1 MSKPSLF
8 GLICLLTLSL
18 SLTAWAQDSDSEPDP
33 MENDPL
39 IIEEAQVEENL
50 NQGTEE
56 ETEEEIEEQLE
67 QAVDGAGANNIEEE
81 SEWSVNDPPGD
92 WETIDIDTQS
102 VTWADVDV
110 SPDGETI
117 VFHMLGDI
125 YQVSI
130 DGGEARALTSDIAW
144 SFQPRYSPD
153 GTEIA
158 FVSDR
163 DGAENIWIMNAD
175 GSDPVQVTSETEHL
189 LHNPA
194 WSPDGQY
201 IAARKGYVS
210 TRSIPAGTIWLYH
223 RAGGG
228 GVELIERTHG
238 DQSQKNIA
246 EPFFSPDGEHL
257 YFSQDVTAG
266 RVWQYNRDA
275 NQGIFA
281 VRRLDLQ
288 SGEIETVAGGPGGAI
303 RPVISPDGKQLAF
316 VRRNATEL
324 SSRLMVRDL
333 ESGIERTLFN
343 GLERDKQETS
353 GDMGNY
359 PAFAWHPNG
368 ESIVIWSGGGFHRIG
383 LDESHAQIDIRI
395 QTSRDIRPAL
405 QRSVEV
411 SPDEFPI
418 RMARW
423 TQTSPDGRWAIYQ
436 ALGYLWLHDLANES
450 HRRLTNQT
458 DHWEFYPAFS
468 PDSRSVVYTTYDD
481 QDLGSVRIV
490 SVQRGRGR
498 VLTDEPGHYLEPAF
512 SPDGEHIV
520 YRKTSGGY
528 LTSPAWSE
536 RTGLYRVEVDGGE
549 VVKVL
554 DDGFDPQ
561 FSADGQRILFT
572 ERVDGTR
579 LALNSVDLN
588 GEDHRE
594 HLIGSW
600 ITEFEVSS
608 DGRWVAFAEHYK
620 AYVAPFFSTG
630 KQVDLGSS
638 SKAFPVSQVAA
649 KAGAHL
655 HFFSNDV
662 DDNKDDT
669 NNLSLAWS
677 HGATLYTRALTDAFS
692 FLAGS
697 PDELPEPITEGR
709 DLSISVDT
717 DRHDGKIA
725 LTNGR
730 IVTMRDAQNQREI
743 IENGVVLVDGH
754 RIAAVGTMDEI
765 EIPDGYEVFDLEGK
779 TVVPGLF
786 DSHAHGAMS
795 NQQLT
800 PQQNWMQI
808 ANLSFGVTATH
819 DPSNDNAAIFSMA
832 ELQRAGDVLAPRLYS
847 TGRILYG
854 ALAAGATARIDS
866 YEDALFH
873 VQRQKDL
880 GAISVKSYNYL
891 RRDQR
896 QQVVEAG
903 HELDIMVVPEGGMRF
918 EQNMSQIADGHTGLE
933 HSLSVHTIYDDIKQF
948 WSQTEV
954 VWSPTYGVAYGGM
967 MGEEYWYDKT
977 EVWKNE
983 RLLNFVPESVLYP
996 RSIRRPTAPE
1006 NLYNHIA
1013 VAEATHQMNELGVPV
1028 VIGAHGQLAGLAAHW
1043 EMWMMEQGGFTPWEA
1058 LRGATIDGASYFG
1071 MQADLG
1077 SIEVGKLADIA
1088 VIEGDV
1094 LNDIRQSQNVY
1105 YTMQNGRLY
1114 ESATMNQIAPEQ
1126 VEREPFFFEQ
1136 EGGDAWN
1143 QATMQY
1149 YHQLGHTLGWFC
1161 RG

>member
-1 MSKPSLF
+1 MLERMRHL
-8 GLICLLTLSL
+8 LISL
-18 SLTAWAQDSDSEPDP
+18 SISSLLLAPAWAQDEAPDAESP
-33 MENDPL
+33 
-39 IIEEAQVEENL
+39 V
-50 NQGTEE
+50 
-56 ETEEEIEEQLE
+56 ETE
-67 QAVDGAGANNIEEE
+67 DTE
-81 SEWSVNDPPGD
+81 SWSVDEPPGD
-92 WETIDIDTQS
+92 RERIEIDTQTM
-102 VTWADVDV
+102 TWSDVDI
-110 SPDGETI
+110 SPDGKTL

-125 YQVSI
+125 YQVGI
-130 DGGEARALTSDIAW
+130 EGGDAVALTEDIAW

-153 GTEIA
+153 GSEIA
-158 FVSDR
+158 FISDR
-163 DGAENIWIMNAD
+163 GGAENVWIMKAD
-175 GSDPVQVTSETEHL
+175 GSDPVQVTRETEHL

-210 TRSIPAGTIWLYH
+210 TRSIPAGAIWMYH

-228 GVELIERTHG
+228 GVELVARTHG

-246 EPFFSPDGEHL
+246 EPYFSPDGEHL
-257 YFSQDVTAG
+257 YFSQDITSE
-266 RVWQYNRDA
+266 RVWAYNRDA
-275 NQGIFA
+275 NQGLFA
-281 VRRLDLQ
+281 VRRLNLQ
-288 SGEIETVAGGPGGAI
+288 SGETETVTGGPGGAI
-303 RPVISPDGKQLAF
+303 RPVLSPDGTQLAF
-316 VRRNATEL
+316 VKRNPTEL

-333 ESGIERTLFN
+333 ESGIERTLFD

-359 PAFAWHPNG
+359 PGFSWHPDG
-368 ESIVIWSGGGFHRIG
+368 ESIVIWSGGGLHRIG
-383 LDESHAQIDIRI
+383 LDGSHAPIPVRIR
-395 QTSRDIRPAL
+395 THRMVRPAL
-405 QRSVEV
+405 QRTVEV
-411 SPDEFPI
+411 SPDEFPV

-423 TQTSPDGRWAIYQ
+423 TQASPDGRWAIYQ
-436 ALGYLWLHDLANES
+436 AMGYLWLHDLERGD
-450 HRRLTNQT
+450 HRRLTDQD
-458 DHWEFYPAFS
+458 DHWEFYPGFS
-468 PDSRSVVYTTYDD
+468 PDSRWVVYTTFDD
-481 QDLGSVRIV
+481 QDLGSVRIAPV
-490 SVQRGRGR
+490 GRGRGR
-498 VLTDEPGHYLEPAF
+498 VLTTEPGHYLEPAF
-512 SPDGEHIV
+512 SPDGEHVV

-536 RTGLYRVEVDGGE
+536 RTGIYRVAV
-549 VVKVL
+549 
-554 DDGFDPQ
+554 DDGEPDLVTENGADPQ
-561 FSADGQRILFT
+561 FSADGERILFT
-572 ERVDGTR
+572 QRLDGTR
-579 LALNSVDLN
+579 FALNSVDLN
-588 GEDHRE
+588 GQDARE
-594 HLIGSW
+594 HLVGPW
-600 ITEFEVSS
+600 ITEFEVSP

-620 AYVAPFFSTG
+620 AYVAPFFAAG
-630 KQVDLGSS
+630 QVVNLSS
-638 SKAFPVSQVAA
+638 GTSAFPVRQVSAR
-649 KAGAHL
+649 AGADL
-655 HFFSNDV
+655 HFTNDS
-662 DDNKDDT
+662 KA
-669 NNLSLAWS
+669 LAWS
-677 HGATLYTRALTDAFS
+677 HGATLYRRDLSDAFA
-692 FLAGS
+692 FLSDS
-697 PDELPEPITEGR
+697 PDELPEPVTEGL
-709 DLSISVDT
+709 DLSITVES
-717 DRHDGKIA
+717 DRHDGRIA

-730 IVTMRDAQNQREI
+730 IVTMRDAQNQQEV
-743 IENGVVLVDGH
+743 IENGVVLVEGH
-754 RIAAVGTMDEI
+754 RIAAVGAMDEI
-765 EIPDGYEVFDLEGK
+765 EIPEGYEVFDLDGK

-808 ANLSFGVTATH
+808 ANLAYGVTATH

-832 ELQRAGDVLAPRLYS
+832 ELQRAGKVLAPRLYS

-866 YEDALFH
+866 YDDALFH

-948 WSQTEV
+948 WSQTDV
-954 VWSPTYGVAYGGM
+954 VWSPTFGVAYGGM

-983 RLLNFVPESVLYP
+983 RLLNFVPKSVVYP

-1043 EMWMMEQGGFTPWEA
+1043 EMWMMVQGGFTPWEA

-1077 SIEVGKLADIA
+1077 SIEAGKLADIA
-1088 VIEGDV
+1088 VIDGNV
-1094 LNDIRQSQNVY
+1094 LDDIRQSEHVV

-1114 ESATMNQIAPEQ
+1114 DSSTMNQIAPEQ
-1126 VEREPFFFEQ
+1126 VEREPFFFEI

-1143 QATMQY
+1143 EDTMQY
-1149 YHQLGHTLGWFC
+1149 FHQLGHTLGWYC